1 MTDTTCDLTE
11 EQVLAAVSIVATPIG
26 AAALL
31 SEWLE
36 RTVTA
41 DEVSQCIARSE
52 RLRRITA
59 FCRSVQTP
67 TSTADTEERLRA
79 MAGPRRWRDRR
90 ARK

>member
-1 MTDTTCDLTE
+1 MDTQSQLSED
-11 EQVLAAVSIVATPIG
+11 QVLNAIAVVATPVG

-41 DEVSQCIARSE
+41 AEVSQCIARSE
-52 RLRRITA
+52 RLRRVTA

-67 TSTADTEERLRA
+67 DGPTDAEARIRA
-79 MAGPRRWRDRR
+79 MAGPLRWRDRR